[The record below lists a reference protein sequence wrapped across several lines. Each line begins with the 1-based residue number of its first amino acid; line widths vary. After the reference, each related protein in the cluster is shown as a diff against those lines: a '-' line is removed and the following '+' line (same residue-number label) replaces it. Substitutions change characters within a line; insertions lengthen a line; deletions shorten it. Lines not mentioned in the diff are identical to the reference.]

1 MIWKKIIPASLLL
14 GMLLAAAPA
23 PVKTKKPSGKTDPP
37 GAPLEAVLKAKKAK
51 YTLDLGGKSADEIRK
66 QIAAGNYPEAPAVDL
81 VLEIKNTGR
90 EEVKI
95 KIGGTYNIVGLDL
108 KGSGAVSETL
118 KRRITP
124 KFVIAPRIVALEAGK
139 SVSVPITS
147 LSYGLKGGERAWW
160 LGPGKYQLAAGYR
173 TSVSPRPKDAKEEP
187 GDFGAVT
194 VISAPIE
201 LEVQA
206 PK

>member
-95 KIGGTYNIVGLDL
+95 KIGGTYNIVSLDL

-124 KFVIAPRIVALEAGK
+124 KFVIAPRIVALEAGQ

-147 LSYGLKGGERAWW
+147 LSYGLRGGERAWW
-160 LGPGKYQLAAGYR
+160 LEPGKYQLAAGYR
-173 TSVSPRPKDAKEEP
+173 TSVSPRPKDAKEEA

-194 VISAPIE
+194 VTSAPIE
-201 LEVQA
+201 LEVEGA
-206 PK
+206 K